1 MPTTPC
7 PADCGRTRAPR
18 QYLCRDCWFQ
28 LPRETR
34 RALNASDGK
43 AMARL
48 RSLLDQIHAGTP
60 LAQIRIQ

>member
-1 MPTTPC
+1 C

-34 RALNASDGK
+34 RLLTDTGHAAVD
-43 AMARL
+43 RL
-48 RSLLDQIHAGTP
+48 RQLLDQIHAGVP
-60 LAQIRIQ
+60 LPDIRLQ